1 MNNKNEFKP
10 ENGDI
15 HKARGKKSIN
25 CKKALNGC
33 LRRARLLC

>member
-15 HKARGKKSIN
+15 HKARGKKSIE
-25 CKKALNGC
+25 CRIEQRDKA
-33 LRRARLLC
+33 

>member
-25 CKKALNGC
+25 CKKGFKRLFTA
-33 LRRARLLC
+33 ARLLC